1 MLKWKHTQT
10 RLSDN
15 KFCAAIINKHE
26 VFCKCGQKVILDN
39 DYDEKRLNE
48 HSRNSRLREDLE
60 DSSPPPPPPSPP
72 SFPNKPC
79 PGLHSE
85 QIVTYINRTPATY
98 GGARRRE
105 VIGKEMFPNKFP
117 NKLPFNSKKLNK
129 EEITDF
135 NQQMI
140 VESEWFIDRLD
151 RNDCKI
157 ETYDDIYKKISD
169 IKQRNAIAKYVR
181 VYVLQVPLPRFPPV
195 IVALIPTGN
204 DSANKIL
211 ALHQKLIDITA
222 DFELPIISIRSDGAA
237 AEFQAQNLL
246 QSIRTKNRVQHRN
259 SRYRINFNCP
269 VFPKVGPIVR
279 IQDPKHGKK
288 TARNAAMSGARLLT
302 FGYDFNEYAEINLS
316 NNNLECLRY
325 WPSDIEIDNA
335 ISIGY
340 ERAIHLAKY
349 LEMTAV
355 PDAYY
360 FNIHK
365 RFPDLQL
372 DDFWDDNP
380 NPRIMDSN
388 DELNVDNLSTN
399 QCINHA
405 ISKMNINRE
414 EEINSDDSQITFP
427 MEKNYNCQVIVELV
441 EKLPDIPWFPN
452 DPKFNCNYILDGEL
466 NVDFFLD
473 LRQSHDAYTSRNLER
488 TKTVFRNN
496 ENNTLDKL
504 DVNIASNLVSYLT
517 KNDDSTLTKLRENR
531 WKSNKKT
538 DNNTKDHPRADNSA
552 FLPLQ
557 IGSFVIAK
565 FDNTFCV
572 AQIIAMYE
580 QKSLMHSYTDTPVSD
595 LKSLS
600 YVSMKI
606 FFHVNASHIIH
617 HLVLKD
623 VIISEEALI
632 LKGQTKEYFNA
643 LLISNNK

>member
-1 MLKWKHTQT
+1 MRLQNMLEFTFF
-10 RLSDN
+10 R
-15 KFCAAIINKHE
+15 
-26 VFCKCGQKVILDN
+26 
-39 DYDEKRLNE
+39 Y
-48 HSRNSRLREDLE
+48 
-60 DSSPPPPPPSPP
+60 
-72 SFPNKPC
+72 
-79 PGLHSE
+79 
-85 QIVTYINRTPATY
+85 
-98 GGARRRE
+98 
-105 VIGKEMFPNKFP
+105 
-117 NKLPFNSKKLNK
+117 
-129 EEITDF
+129 
-135 NQQMI
+135 
-140 VESEWFIDRLD
+140 
-151 RNDCKI
+151 
-157 ETYDDIYKKISD
+157 
-169 IKQRNAIAKYVR
+169 
-181 VYVLQVPLPRFPPV
+181 LPRFPPV

-211 ALHQKLIDITA
+211 ALHQKLIDIAA
-222 DFELPIISIRSDGAA
+222 DFELPIISIGSDGAA

-246 QSIRTKNRVQHRN
+246 QSIRTRNRVQHRN
-259 SRYRINFNCP
+259 SRYGINFNCP

-340 ERAIHLAKY
+340 ARAIHLAKY

-365 RFPDLQL
+365 RLPDLQL

-517 KNDDSTLTKLRENR
+517 KNDDSTLTKSRENR

-572 AQIIAMYE
+572 AQIIAI
-580 QKSLMHSYTDTPVSD
+580 DSD
-595 LKSLS
+595 HHFL
-600 YVSMKI
+600 I
-606 FFHVNASHIIH
+606 FSHTKASHIIH

-632 LKGQTKEYFNA
+632 LKGQAKEYFNA
-643 LLISNNK
+643 LLKSNNK

>member
-1 MLKWKHTQT
+1 MYKRDVIKLDRQDDNAAYRVFCSKNLAQVLDGEKGLSSEFRGLFVYLFVMGELLDSYLNRNITHYERIEMAMTAYFFLHLWKYHIETLSDLYPSYISISKNFLAMQTFNIMISLVESLVLLIKIHRDYYKNIPLLPWKHGTESCEHIFGISRQF
-10 RLSDN
+10 RSDFNYLEILQMVPKINQYLRSVQSDN
-15 KFCAAIINKHE
+15 LLFRK
-26 VFCKCGQKVILDN
+26 
-39 DYDEKRLNE
+39 EK
-48 HSRNSRLREDLE
+48 
-60 DSSPPPPPPSPP
+60 
-72 SFPNKPC
+72 
-79 PGLHSE
+79 
-85 QIVTYINRTPATY
+85 
-98 GGARRRE
+98 
-105 VIGKEMFPNKFP
+105 
-117 NKLPFNSKKLNK
+117 
-129 EEITDF
+129 
-135 NQQMI
+135 
-140 VESEWFIDRLD
+140 
-151 RNDCKI
+151 
-157 ETYDDIYKKISD
+157 
-169 IKQRNAIAKYVR
+169 
-181 VYVLQVPLPRFPPV
+181 
-195 IVALIPTGN
+195 
-204 DSANKIL
+204 
-211 ALHQKLIDITA
+211 
-222 DFELPIISIRSDGAA
+222 
-237 AEFQAQNLL
+237 
-246 QSIRTKNRVQHRN
+246 
-259 SRYRINFNCP
+259 
-269 VFPKVGPIVR
+269 IVR
-279 IQDPKHGKK
+279 E
-288 TARNAAMSGARLLT
+288 
-302 FGYDFNEYAEINLS
+302 GYDFNEYAEINLS

-405 ISKMNINRE
+405 ISKMNINQE

-452 DPKFNCNYILDGEL
+452 DPKFNCNYILD
-466 NVDFFLD
+466 
-473 LRQSHDAYTSRNLER
+473 
-488 TKTVFRNN
+488 
-496 ENNTLDKL
+496 DKL

-517 KNDDSTLTKLRENR
+517 KNDDSTLTKSRENR

-557 IGSFVIAK
+557 IRSFVIAK

-606 FFHVNASHIIH
+606 FFHVNGAIFSEIRDHHFLIFSHIKASHIIH

-632 LKGQTKEYFNA
+632 LKGQAKEYFNA
-643 LLISNNK
+643 LLKSNNK

>member
-1 MLKWKHTQT
+1 
-10 RLSDN
+10 
-15 KFCAAIINKHE
+15 
-26 VFCKCGQKVILDN
+26 
-39 DYDEKRLNE
+39 
-48 HSRNSRLREDLE
+48 
-60 DSSPPPPPPSPP
+60 
-72 SFPNKPC
+72 
-79 PGLHSE
+79 
-85 QIVTYINRTPATY
+85 
-98 GGARRRE
+98 
-105 VIGKEMFPNKFP
+105 
-117 NKLPFNSKKLNK
+117 
-129 EEITDF
+129 
-135 NQQMI
+135 
-140 VESEWFIDRLD
+140 
-151 RNDCKI
+151 
-157 ETYDDIYKKISD
+157 
-169 IKQRNAIAKYVR
+169 
-181 VYVLQVPLPRFPPV
+181 
-195 IVALIPTGN
+195 
-204 DSANKIL
+204 
-211 ALHQKLIDITA
+211 
-222 DFELPIISIRSDGAA
+222 
-237 AEFQAQNLL
+237 
-246 QSIRTKNRVQHRN
+246 
-259 SRYRINFNCP
+259 
-269 VFPKVGPIVR
+269 
-279 IQDPKHGKK
+279 
-288 TARNAAMSGARLLT
+288 
-302 FGYDFNEYAEINLS
+302 
-316 NNNLECLRY
+316 
-325 WPSDIEIDNA
+325 
-335 ISIGY
+335 
-340 ERAIHLAKY
+340 
-349 LEMTAV
+349 MTAV

-517 KNDDSTLTKLRENR
+517 KNDDSTLTKSRENR

-606 FFHVNASHIIH
+606 FFHVNGAIFSEIRDHHFLIFSHTKASHIIH

-632 LKGQTKEYFNA
+632 LKGQAKEYFNA
-643 LLISNNK
+643 LLKSNNK

>member
-1 MLKWKHTQT
+1 MRLQNMLEFT
-10 RLSDN
+10 
-15 KFCAAIINKHE
+15 F
-26 VFCKCGQKVILDN
+26 F
-39 DYDEKRLNE
+39 
-48 HSRNSRLREDLE
+48 
-60 DSSPPPPPPSPP
+60 
-72 SFPNKPC
+72 
-79 PGLHSE
+79 
-85 QIVTYINRTPATY
+85 
-98 GGARRRE
+98 
-105 VIGKEMFPNKFP
+105 
-117 NKLPFNSKKLNK
+117 
-129 EEITDF
+129 
-135 NQQMI
+135 
-140 VESEWFIDRLD
+140 
-151 RNDCKI
+151 
-157 ETYDDIYKKISD
+157 
-169 IKQRNAIAKYVR
+169 
-181 VYVLQVPLPRFPPV
+181 RFPPV

-211 ALHQKLIDITA
+211 ALHQKLIDIAA
-222 DFELPIISIRSDGAA
+222 DFELPIISIGSDGAA

-246 QSIRTKNRVQHRN
+246 QSIRTRNRVQHRN
-259 SRYRINFNCP
+259 SRYGINFNCP
-269 VFPKVGPIVR
+269 VFSKVGPIVR

-372 DDFWDDNP
+372 DDFWNDNP

-388 DELNVDNLSTN
+388 DELNVDNLLTN

-414 EEINSDDSQITFP
+414 EEINSDDSQITFL

-452 DPKFNCNYILDGEL
+452 DPKFNCNYILD
-466 NVDFFLD
+466 
-473 LRQSHDAYTSRNLER
+473 
-488 TKTVFRNN
+488 
-496 ENNTLDKL
+496 DKL

-517 KNDDSTLTKLRENR
+517 KNDDSTLTKSRENR

-606 FFHVNASHIIH
+606 FFLCVNGAIFSEIRDHHFLIFSHTKASHIIH

-632 LKGQTKEYFNA
+632 LKGQAKEYFNA
-643 LLISNNK
+643 LLKSNNK